1 MKKNKPWWHKTT
13 FFGIIF
19 ALAIL
24 GSYLFV
30 NLPVVVQQVQYATGD
45 ISVEPVSTD
54 TGSIKIPSLG
64 VSAPIVWASDNNKE
78 KLQAQLLEG
87 VVHYPETALPGET
100 GNGVYV
106 GHSSNYWWETSDY
119 NTVFGLIDKLET
131 GDEVIINYE
140 GQDYNYE
147 VTSNKSVPK
156 DSGEIWERSDKQKI
170 TLVTCWPR
178 GTNIKNF
185 FVRAALQQ

>member
-1 MKKNKPWWHKTT
+1 MEKNKPWWRKTT

-19 ALAIL
+19 AIAIL

-30 NLPVVVQQVQYATGD
+30 NLPVVIQQVQYAAGN
-45 ISVEPVSTD
+45 IKVEPVSTD
-54 TGSIKIPSLG
+54 TDNITIPALG
-64 VSAPIVWASDNNKE
+64 VSAPIVWAYDNSKE
-78 KLQAQLLEG
+78 TLQRQLLEG
-87 VVHYPETALPGET
+87 VVHYPETALPGEN

-119 NTVFGLIDKLET
+119 NTVFGLIDKLEK
-131 GDEVIINYE
+131 GDKIIINYK
-140 GQDYNYE
+140 GQDYKYK
-147 VTSNKSVPK
+147 VSANKSVPK
-156 DSGEIWERSDKQKI
+156 DSAEIWEQSDKQEI

-185 FVRAALQQ
+185 FVRATLEK